1 MNTSRT
7 VLAAGLAL
15 SVVGLSAYYLTSCS
29 DQRSGSSAPANASSP
44 TTSPE
49 PKADAPVAS
58 HGAPAAAVN
67 LASATSPAVTSPA
80 ETSPAP
86 TPPPPPAGVVITDL
100 KNLPKS
106 DVDPVKDLSERYTK
120 HDLDLI
126 ARLTARSLPVDE
138 KITSLIAARNQG
150 ASPADLEA
158 KISAAYPGLSN
169 LPVRDEL
176 VRWAHTPAD
185 AGATAGSIPTANPPA
200 PSQPLMNKPVERTK
214 KPEEYK

>member
-15 SVVGLSAYYLTSCS
+15 SVLGLSAYYLTGCG
-29 DQRSGSSAPANASSP
+29 DHRSGSSNPSNLSSP
-44 TTSPE
+44 TTQPE

-58 HGAPAAAVN
+58 HGAPAASGD

-80 ETSPAP
+80 P
-86 TPPPPPAGVVITDL
+86 TPPPPSAGVVVTDL

-126 ARLTARSLPVDE
+126 ARLAARSLPVDE

-150 ASPADLEA
+150 ASPADLDA

-176 VRWAHTPAD
+176 VRWAHAPAD
-185 AGATAGSIPTANPPA
+185 AGATTGSSPASNPPP